1 MPVYR
6 TLQMHVQQVTYANL
20 LWVLHM
26 NVQQLTSHSK
36 HIYRATAR
44 TTEMI
49 KALLKVIFPS
59 YVLRVYVD
67 SKQKKLK
74 RKVDEAGVTSVAVS
88 LIDEYHSRY
97 TRH

>member
-1 MPVYR
+1 MGF
-6 TLQMHVQQVTYANL
+6 TYERAT
-20 LWVLHM
+20 
-26 NVQQLTSHSK
+26 TSYSK

-49 KALLKVIFPS
+49 KALPKVIFPS
-59 YVLRVYVD
+59 YVFRVYVD
-67 SKQKKLK
+67 SKQQKLK
-74 RKVDEAGVTSVAVS
+74 RKVDEAGVNSVTVS